1 MTHRPIMPISTGG
14 PTPADVAQLY
24 LVSPEPY
31 FGDWTR
37 DAPWVLKGKF
47 YEATYSRTTLEHK
60 PAAIPPTASPH
71 EVRLLTRPRRPSKSQ
86 TAQVQIGA
94 ARFGDKWAERDIAEE
109 LERANEIDRV
119 ADREKLRPIFKRR
132 GR

>member
-1 MTHRPIMPISTGG
+1 MSNDI
-14 PTPADVAQLY
+14 DLAQPY
-24 LVSPEPY
+24 PVSREPY

-47 YEATYSRTTLEHK
+47 YEATYSRTTVEHK
-60 PAAIPPTASPH
+60 PAAILPTASPH

-86 TAQVQIGA
+86 TAQVRIGA
-94 ARFGDKWAERDIAEE
+94 ARFGDKWTERDIAET
-109 LERANEIDRV
+109 LDRANEIDRV
-119 ADREKLRPIFKRR
+119 SDREKLRPIYKRR